1 MGFLY
6 LAFFGIFLYL
16 GPAILLCVKVAART
30 TKRMGWLMAFA
41 LIAMPAIV
49 LTIGGVIDARRA
61 AS

>member
-6 LAFFGIFLYL
+6 LIFFGILLYL
-16 GPAILLCVKVAART
+16 GPAILLCVKVARRT

-41 LIAMPAIV
+41 LIVLPAVV
-49 LTIGGVIDARRA
+49 LTVGGVIDARRA